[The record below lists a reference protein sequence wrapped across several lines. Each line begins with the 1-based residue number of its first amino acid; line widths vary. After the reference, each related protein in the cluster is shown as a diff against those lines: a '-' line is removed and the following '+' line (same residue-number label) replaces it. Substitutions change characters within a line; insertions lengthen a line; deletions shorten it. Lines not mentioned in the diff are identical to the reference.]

1 MTRRVQELKRVAGIL
16 DEYNLRIQT
25 AADVGL
31 GPAPLIDQEILA
43 LIDRLAAAV
52 QELRSIV

>member
-16 DEYNLRIQT
+16 DEYNRRIQT